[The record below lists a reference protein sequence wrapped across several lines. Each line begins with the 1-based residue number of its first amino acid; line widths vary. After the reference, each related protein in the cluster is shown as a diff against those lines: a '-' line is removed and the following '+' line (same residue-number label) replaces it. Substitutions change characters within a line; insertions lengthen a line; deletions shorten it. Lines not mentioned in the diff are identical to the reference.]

1 MRYGLRGFLYLV
13 CSRRKT
19 EATMDHD
26 NIHSAYRGDIFYAD
40 LEPVRGS
47 EQGGVRPVLII
58 QNDIGNRHSPTVI
71 VAAITSRIKHNRLPT
86 HVNLNGRQ
94 CGLPNESTIMLEQ
107 LRTLDKQRLLG
118 YAGTVG
124 KGKMQ
129 EVNTAL
135 EISVG
140 IKDIP
145 PDNKRKRGSNYGKS
159 EHREEKHQADPDDH

>member
-1 MRYGLRGFLYLV
+1 
-13 CSRRKT
+13 
-19 EATMDHD
+19 MDND

-71 VAAITSRIKHNRLPT
+71 VAAIT
-86 HVNLNGRQ
+86 
-94 CGLPNESTIMLEQ
+94 NESTIMLEQ
-107 LRTLDKQRLLG
+107 LRTLDKRRLLG

-124 KGKMQ
+124 KGKMR

-135 EISVG
+135 EISIG
-140 IKDIP
+140 IKDLLL
-145 PDNKRKRGSNYGKS
+145 DDKRKRGSNYGKS